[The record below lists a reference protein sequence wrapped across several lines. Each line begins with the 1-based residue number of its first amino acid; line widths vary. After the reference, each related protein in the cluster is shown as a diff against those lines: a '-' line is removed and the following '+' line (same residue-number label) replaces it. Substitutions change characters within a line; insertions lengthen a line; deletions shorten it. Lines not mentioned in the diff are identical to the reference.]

1 MSGSKLNLTSDTLL
15 FNMKPTVKLFSW
27 TFALVVLISACSTT
41 QPIVQEVEPIVL
53 PEMQMVTPSPLPSYE
68 PVPAGRFDN
77 GRMWTFEYAPSEY
90 FTEEYNFDAN
100 QGWFD
105 HARMA
110 SVRLPNCSG
119 SFVSAQGLVM
129 TNHHCAREQITQ
141 VSRDGESLLDNGFY
155 AETLA
160 DERKIENYY
169 VDQMVEV
176 RDVTDQIL
184 ALVDAAPMEQ
194 RSEVRQQAIAD
205 LQAELQAE
213 VEDGHV
219 VQVVSLYNGGRYSAY
234 FFKRYTDVRLVMA
247 PELQIGYYGGDDD
260 NFTYPR
266 YNLDMT
272 FYRVYENDQPVAP
285 AHFFPFSRTG
295 VSEGDA
301 VFMIGNPGST
311 TRQNT
316 VAQLTYRGQY
326 GDNYYHNVLSRGIK
340 GLEAYYEQDPA
351 GGDEMDLRNYIF
363 GLKNADKFYGGQVQ
377 ALRDPVL
384 LGRRVDNE
392 NRFKA
397 QLTENPDLAATYL
410 PIFDDLEDIQIQK
423 IEYSPYYYATL
434 AISPGSRLSSAVM
447 QRALYANLYAT
458 YLAQGVSAEDLAP
471 LKNQILSIQDR
482 PASWDVAMLTT
493 RLNLFA
499 DILGPDHEVVQA
511 MLGGSTP
518 ETLAQR
524 VVRESALASSA
535 NMASVMEGGIL
546 NSEDPALKLVA
557 AFADRVFEAQQA
569 YSQLSEA
576 ESELSSQLG
585 RAWFAV
591 YGTDLPPD
599 ATFSLR
605 ISDGVVKSYRYNGT
619 VAPYFTTFYGMYDRA
634 FSHDD
639 SQWDLPA
646 RWEKPSITMDL
657 STPLNFV
664 STNDIIGGNSG
675 SPLVNRNL
683 EVVGLAFDSNVQ
695 GMGSSEFILDS
706 DQARSVNVDARGMI
720 EALRHVY
727 RAERLVN
734 EILTAGSN

>member
-1 MSGSKLNLTSDTLL
+1 
-15 FNMKPTVKLFSW
+15 MKPTVKLFSW
-27 TFALVVLISACSTT
+27 TFALVVLISACSTS
-41 QPIVQEVEPIVL
+41 QSIVREVEPIVL
-53 PEMQMVTPSPLPSYE
+53 PEMEMVTPNPLPTYA

-90 FTEEYNFDAN
+90 FSKEYNFDAN

-141 VSRDGESLLDNGFY
+141 VGRDGESLLDDGFY
-155 AETLA
+155 AATLA

-169 VDQMVEV
+169 VDQMIDI

-184 ALVDAAPMEQ
+184 SLVDAAPMEL

-205 LQAELQAE
+205 LQAELQSE

-234 FFKRYTDVRLVMA
+234 LFKRYTDVRLVMA

-272 FYRVYENDQPVAP
+272 FYRVYENDQPLEP
-285 AHFFPFSRTG
+285 EHFFPFSRTG

-326 GDNYYHNVLSRGIK
+326 GDNYYHNVLSRGII
-340 GLEAYYEQDPA
+340 GLEAYYQQDPA
-351 GGDEMDLRNYIF
+351 GGDAMDLRNYIF
-363 GLKNADKFYGGQVQ
+363 GLKNADKFYGGQVL

-384 LGRRVDNE
+384 MGRRVDNE
-392 NRFKA
+392 IRFKA
-397 QLTENPDLAATYL
+397 QLSASPELGETYL
-410 PIFDDLEDIQIQK
+410 SIIDDLEELQIQK
-423 IEYSPYYYATL
+423 IDYSPYYYATL
-434 AISPGSRLSSAVM
+434 AISPNSRLSSAVM
-447 QRALYANLYAT
+447 QRALFSHLYAN
-458 YLAQGVSAEDLAP
+458 YLAQGVSAQDLAP
-471 LKNQILSIQDR
+471 LKNQVLAIADR
-482 PASWDVAMLTT
+482 PAAWDIELLTQ
-493 RLNLFA
+493 RLHLFV
-499 DILGPDHEVVQA
+499 DILGADHEVVQA

-518 ETLAQR
+518 EDVAR
-524 VVRESALASSA
+524 RIVRESALATST
-535 NMASVMEGGIL
+535 NMVTVMDGDIL
-546 NSEDPALKLVA
+546 NSDDPALKLVA
-557 AFADRVFEAQQA
+557 SFAVRVFEAQQV

-576 ESELSSQLG
+576 ENELSSQLG

-634 FSHDD
+634 VSHDD
-639 SQWDLPA
+639 PQWDLPA

-683 EVVGLAFDSNVQ
+683 EVVGLAFDSNIE
-695 GMGSSEFILDS
+695 GMGSSDFILDS
-706 DQARSVNVDARGMI
+706 ERARSVNVDARGMI

-727 RAERLVN
+727 RADRLVN